1 MEDKKLDTL
10 SEELIKIINN
20 RSNPFEKI
28 KVLIPSYSLKSYFKT
43 YWLKKSKDNVLMN
56 VYFYTVDDLLVE
68 FACDDKQILSSD
80 LIILYILEEL
90 SSNLS
95 DYNELNKYYYINETI
110 NHNKL
115 YDLSK
120 MLSDLYIEYEDD
132 LFDYNSTNIY
142 TSDEEKLFNKITL
155 QASNNQAKQNK
166 IFTRKEII
174 DEHNF
179 HSGTFV
185 SFGFNQYT
193 KLEER
198 LINKLNISD
207 EHNLMLSN
215 NKDIKSLKI
224 ITAPSKI
231 REIEGI
237 HTEICKIL
245 LNNNVTYSDI
255 LVLCPKV
262 TEYKTIIRQVFHQ
275 DNINYPSITRS
286 INQEANIPTNI
297 TNVLIKLKDIVKKEY
312 YSSLDFI
319 ELISNPIIKK
329 NRGITDEDIKI
340 IKEILVNLNIKRE
353 NTNSNTIKDFTYLKT
368 RLLLNQVLDINI
380 LDHNLT
386 CISDKCYIPFDSIG
400 LTDSIVCSIVD
411 TIDDLN
417 NIIEFYK
424 SYNNKVDI
432 DKFREQLNCWFSNAH
447 SNGEEK
453 NTNYELIINDLDN
466 YKNIVRS
473 NLSIDILF
481 DYLKDRSLTKAGIN
495 DNYFLNGITFANFD
509 YKALLEAKYIFLI
522 GCDNNS
528 LNTNLSLSELDIR
541 DHTRRKFEYKARFE
555 NAFVLQ
561 TSLAKEKAFIS
572 YVREDLKTEEEI
584 YPSNLIDN
592 VIYEKEGLNSLK
604 EYKDKYKNDIDN
616 YEEIPLDETRDSNL
630 LFTKREEINKK
641 YFDELKKIKI
651 DNDNI
656 ADTNELSNNTTNTNS
671 ISNEKI
677 IEVKLKDLRDF
688 LEEPYSFW
696 ISKLFGRED
705 ETDDFLNDEFEIL
718 DIDKLSSYSIV
729 KDLVI
734 ENYNQEENANDKVKD
749 KYTLIN
755 KLPLIN
761 ESLKDKTFNDEI
773 DKSKILIKDGYRVKL
788 FDDLNVYDGKNKVN
802 YLIKISNEILI
813 KEDENN
819 VNLSII
825 KVSKNNNKI
834 EESKKFKDYLELY
847 LYSLVYVISKGN
859 NNTKYNIEL
868 DTGLKTQLPKKF
880 EISYDTALNNL
891 VNIINKMNDSIN
903 DLKYF
908 KYDKAFEL
916 DNDGNV
922 KKFNYNNYS
931 DTYTLYENS
940 GPWAYFKFKDLVNKH
955 NINGLTYGKLDFKDA
970 KDECDKVISEYK
982 KFYDENICGSK
993 AGE

>member
-10 SEELIKIINN
+10 SEELIKIINK
-20 RSNPFEKI
+20 RHSPFEKI
-28 KVLIPSYSLKSYFKT
+28 NVLIPSYSLKSYFKT

-68 FACDDKQILSSD
+68 FACKDKQILTSD

-95 DYNELNKYYYINETI
+95 DYKELNKYYYINETI

-142 TSDEEKLFNKITL
+142 TSDEEKLFNKIEYK
-155 QASNNQAKQNK
+155 ASKNK
-166 IFTRKEII
+166 IITRRELI
-174 DEHNF
+174 DNLDVK
-179 HSGTFV
+179 SGTFV

-193 KLEER
+193 KLEEL
-198 LINKLNISD
+198 LINKLNISND
-207 EHNLMLSN
+207 HNLMLSN

-245 LNNNVTYSDI
+245 LNNNVSYSDI

-262 TEYKTIIRQVFHQ
+262 SEYKTIIRQVFHQ

-329 NRGITDEDIKI
+329 NRGITDEDIKV
-340 IKEILVNLNIKRE
+340 IKEIIVNLNIKRE
-353 NTNSNTIKDFTYLKT
+353 NNNSNTIKDFTYLKT

-380 LDHNLT
+380 LDHNIT
-386 CISDKCYIPFDSIG
+386 CISDKPYIPFNSIG

-432 DKFREQLNCWFSNAH
+432 DKFREQLNCWFSNVD

-453 NTNYELIINDLDN
+453 NTNYELILNDLDN
-466 YKNIVRS
+466 YKKVVS
-473 NLSIDILF
+473 TNLSIDILF

-541 DHTRRKFEYKARFE
+541 DHTTLKNKYKARFE

-592 VIYEKEGLNSLK
+592 VIYEKEGINSLK
-604 EYKDKYKNDIDN
+604 EYKDRYKNDIDN

-641 YFDELKKIKI
+641 YFNELRGIKI

-656 ADTNELSNNTTNTNS
+656 VDTNELSNNTTNTNS
-671 ISNEKI
+671 MSNEKI

-696 ISKLFGRED
+696 ITKLFGRED

-718 DIDKLSSYSIV
+718 EIDNLSSYSIV

-734 ENYNQEENANDKVKD
+734 NRMNNGSDNVIKD
-749 KYTLIN
+749 KYILEN
-755 KLPLIN
+755 KLPLIK
-761 ESLKDKTFNDEI
+761 EEI
-773 DKSKILIKDGYRVKL
+773 TDKSFETELVKADSLYQSKTNYEIKL
-788 FDDLNVYDGKNKVN
+788 FDNTLIDK
-802 YLIKISNEILI
+802 YLIKVSNEILL
-813 KEDENN
+813 KENN
-819 VNLSII
+819 NII
-825 KVSKNNNKI
+825 NISLVKEKSD
-834 EESKKFKDYLELY
+834 KFKDYLELY
-847 LYSLVYVISKGN
+847 LYALLYVYNKHD
-859 NNTKYNIEL
+859 NNTYTINLDVKYKGIVNPVTLAYIDAKTRLIEIIEKMIKSI
-868 DTGLKTQLPKKF
+868 DNLKFFKYDHIND
-880 EISYDTALNNL
+880 EEENSYDT
-891 VNIINKMNDSIN
+891 N
-903 DLKYF
+903 DLFVVNGIYK
-908 KYDKAFEL
+908 
-916 DNDGNV
+916 
-922 KKFNYNNYS
+922 
-931 DTYTLYENS
+931 
-940 GPWAYFKFKDLVNKH
+940 YFKFKDLLDRN
-955 NINGLTYGKLDFKDA
+955 NIPGYS
-970 KDECDKVISEYK
+970 DKEDLEKTIDEYK
-982 KFYDENICGSK
+982 NFYDENICGSK
-993 AGE
+993 VGE

>member
-1 MEDKKLDTL
+1 
-10 SEELIKIINN
+10 
-20 RSNPFEKI
+20 
-28 KVLIPSYSLKSYFKT
+28 
-43 YWLKKSKDNVLMN
+43 MN
-56 VYFYTVDDLLVE
+56 VYFYTVDDLLAS
-68 FACDDKQILSSD
+68 FASNNQILSSN
-80 LIILYILEEL
+80 LIILYILKEL

-95 DYNELNKYYYINETI
+95 DYENLNKYYYINDSI
-110 NHNKL
+110 NCNKL

-132 LFDYNSTNIY
+132 LFDYTSENIY
-142 TSDEEKLFNKITL
+142 TSDEEKLFNKITA
-155 QASNNQAKQNK
+155 QACQNNNETSNNNIITRKDLINK
-166 IFTRKEII
+166 IDVKK
-174 DEHNF
+174 DVY
-179 HSGTFV
+179 V

-207 EHNLMLSN
+207 EHNLILQN

-262 TEYKTIIRQVFHQ
+262 SEYKTIIRQVFHQ
-275 DNINYPSITRS
+275 DNVNYPSITRS

-297 TNVLIKLKDIVKKEY
+297 TNVLIKLKEIVKKEY

-319 ELISNPIIKK
+319 ELLSNPIIKK
-329 NRGITDEDIKI
+329 NRGITDEDIKV
-340 IKEILVNLNIKRE
+340 IKEIVLNLNIKRE

-380 LDHNLT
+380 LDHNIT
-386 CISDKCYIPFDSIG
+386 SICDKRYIPFDSIN
-400 LTDSIVCSIVD
+400 LTDSIVSTIID

-424 SYNNKVDI
+424 SCKNNKVDI
-432 DKFREQLNCWFSNAH
+432 DKFRKQLDCWFSNID

-453 NTNYELIINDLDN
+453 NTSYELILNDLDN
-466 YKNIVRS
+466 YKKVVSS

-509 YKALLEAKYIFLI
+509 YKALIEAKYIFLI

-528 LNTNLSLSELDIR
+528 LNTDLSISELDIR
-541 DHTRRKFEYKARFE
+541 DYTRRKFDYKTRFE
-555 NAFVLQ
+555 NAFVLES
-561 TSLAKEKAFIS
+561 SLAKDKVFIS

-592 VIYEKEGLNSLK
+592 IVYEKERLNSLK
-604 EYKDKYKNDIDN
+604 EYKEKYKNDKDY

-641 YFDELKKIKI
+641 YFNELKGIKVNS
-651 DNDNI
+651 DNTS
-656 ADTNELSNNTTNTNS
+656 DTKDLSNNETNTNS
-671 ISNEKI
+671 QSNEKI
-677 IEVKLKDLRDF
+677 IEIKLKDLRDF
-688 LEEPYSFW
+688 LDEPYSFW
-696 ISKLFGRED
+696 ITKLFGRED
-705 ETDDFLNDEFEIL
+705 ETDDFLNDEFEALNL
-718 DIDKLSSYSIV
+718 DGLSSYSIV

-734 ENYNQEENANDKVKD
+734 NKINKGTDDKIKD
-749 KYTLIN
+749 KYILEN

-761 ESLKDKTFNDEI
+761 DKIRDKTFETVLDKANSLYQNKIGYEI
-773 DKSKILIKDGYRVKL
+773 KL
-788 FDDLNVYDGKNKVN
+788 FDDTLIDK
-802 YLIKISNEILI
+802 YLIKVSNEILI
-813 KEDENN
+813 KEVNN
-819 VNLSII
+819 II
-825 KVSKNNNKI
+825 NISLIKAKS
-834 EESKKFKDYLELY
+834 EKFKDYLELY
-847 LYSLVYVISKGN
+847 LYALLYVYNKRDL
-859 NNTKYNIEL
+859 NTYTINLDVKNKDGFENPITLTYNDAKTRLIEII
-868 DTGLKTQLPKKF
+868 KKMF
-880 EISYDTALNNL
+880 E
-891 VNIINKMNDSIN
+891 SIN
-903 DLKYF
+903 DLKFF
-908 KYDKAFEL
+908 KYDYIN
-916 DNDGNV
+916 DNSYDIKDPFGQYGIC
-922 KKFNYNNYS
+922 KDFN
-931 DTYTLYENS
+931 
-940 GPWAYFKFKDLVNKH
+940 FKDLLDKN
-955 NINGLTYGKLDFKDA
+955 NIPGYS
-970 KDECDKVISEYK
+970 DKEDLEKTIDEYK
-982 KFYDENICGSK
+982 KFYNKNICGSK